1 MMTVLDAQVK
11 LKPVFYRVD
20 YNVPIKNGVVV
31 DDFRLRA
38 TVPTLDYLLK
48 EEARVIIG
56 THLGRPGGKYDAEFS
71 LKPVAQHLM
80 GYYDSVQVQF
90 TDAVVGPEINEAVA
104 RMKPG
109 SILFLGNLRFNPGEE
124 ANDFQFAK
132 QLSELAEIYVSDAF
146 GEAHRNTASIAQLPQ
161 LLESYP
167 GALLAKEVASLKRLR
182 EMPNRPFTALVGG
195 AKLETKVELVESLL
209 EKADYVLVGGG
220 VANTFLKASGVD
232 VGASLV
238 NDDLLPAAK
247 RILMKSQG
255 KLVLPVDFVR
265 DTAGQQWRFV
275 DIGPQTV
282 ALFTRYLMGSK
293 EIFWNGTVGIAEQ
306 ARFANGTKQL
316 TYALAGMGGLV
327 TVAGGDTVAFIKQ
340 ENLTEKFHWL
350 STGGGSALAYI
361 AGQELP
367 GLKVLKLA

>member
-1 MMTVLDAQVK
+1 MMTVLDAAVK
-11 LKPVFYRVD
+11 LKTVFYRVD
-20 YNVPIKNGVVV
+20 YNVPVQNGLVV

-56 THLGRPGGKYDAEFS
+56 THLGRPEGKYNPDLS
-71 LKPVAQHLM
+71 LRPVAQHLM
-80 GYYDSVQVQF
+80 GFYDKVEVQF
-90 TDAVVGPEINEAVA
+90 TEATSGAEVVEAA
-104 RMKPG
+104 AKMKPG
-109 SILFLGNLRFNPGEE
+109 SILFLGNLRFDPGEE

-132 QLSELAEIYVSDAF
+132 KLAELAEVYVSDAF
-146 GEAHRNTASIAQLPQ
+146 GEAHRKTASITQLPQ

-167 GALLAKEVASLKRLR
+167 GALMAKEVESLRRLR
-182 EMPNRPFTALVGG
+182 DMPQRPFTALVGG

-209 EKADYVLVGGG
+209 QRADYVLLGGG

-238 NDDLLPAAK
+238 DDALVPKA
-247 RILMKSQG
+247 REILQKSEG

-265 DTAGQQWRFV
+265 DTAGQNWRFV

-282 ALFTRYLMGSK
+282 ELFSRYIAGSA
-293 EIFWNGTVGIAEQ
+293 EIFWNGTVGLAEQ

-316 TYALAGMGGLV
+316 TYALAGHGGLV
-327 TVAGGDTVAFIKQ
+327 TVAGGDTVSFINQ
-340 ENLTEKFHWL
+340 EKLTDKFHWL

-361 AGQELP
+361 AGQDLP
-367 GLKVLKLA
+367 GLKALKLS